1 MSCGPRKEAVKI
13 MRENFRLIEN
23 RELHETLYHYRF
35 WPGLDLYVLPRR
47 DYQKKYAVF
56 STRFGSI
63 DNRFRVEPEQ
73 EVTELPDGVAHF
85 LEHKLFEDERGNVFD
100 RFAALGASP
109 NAFTSFNQT
118 SYLFSCTA
126 SFEQSLDHLLNFVQ
140 EPYFT
145 EKTVQK
151 EQGIIGQEIKMY
163 EDHPHWRVFFNLLA
177 GLYQKHPVRND
188 IAGTAESIARITP
201 DLLYRCYHTF
211 YHPSNMAV
219 FVVGDLDPEP
229 VGRQVQ
235 ENLAGREYGPM
246 GEIVRLFPEE
256 PADIYQAKTV
266 QELIVSDPIL
276 FIGFKDNKVGK
287 LQSRDLMRRE
297 ILMELVLDILFGSSE
312 RLYNELY
319 RNNLIDENFG
329 AEYTAELNYGYAM
342 IGGETG
348 DPDQLYGRI
357 MEAVEDLKKQGIR
370 AEQFERHRRKI
381 LGGYI
386 RRFNSLEFI
395 ANNFLAYRFKDAEL
409 FDLPS
414 ILQAVKREEALGV
427 LEENLDPAYHALS
440 LIAPPKEE

>member
-1 MSCGPRKEAVKI
+1 

-35 WPGLDLYVLPRR
+35 YPGLDLYVLPRA

-56 STRFGSI
+56 STHFGSI
-63 DNRFRVEPEQ
+63 DNCFRVEPDP

-109 NAFTSFNQT
+109 NAFTSFTQT
-118 SYLFSCTA
+118 SYLFSCTDN
-126 SFEQSLDHLLNFVQ
+126 FEQNLDHLLNFVQ

-188 IAGTAESIARITP
+188 IAGTMESISQITP
-201 DLLYRCYHTF
+201 ELLYRCYNTF

-219 FVVGDLDPEP
+219 FVVGDLDPDR
-229 VGRQVQ
+229 VGGQVE
-235 ENLAGREYGPM
+235 ENLAGRDYKPM

-256 PADIYQAKTV
+256 PAGINQEKTV
-266 QELIVSDPIL
+266 QELVVSEPIMFL
-276 FIGFKDNKVGK
+276 GFKDNRAAK
-287 LQSRDLMRRE
+287 LENGPLMRRE

-312 RLYNELY
+312 QLYNELY
-319 RNNLIDENFG
+319 RDNLIDENFG
-329 AEYTAELNYGYAM
+329 AEYSAETNYGYAM
-342 IGGETG
+342 LGGETR

-357 MEAVEDLKKQGIR
+357 MEAVDNLKKEGIT

-395 ANNFLAYRFKDAEL
+395 ANNYLAYRFRDNEM

-414 ILQAVKREEALGV
+414 ILQGVSRNEAMEVAV
-427 LEENLDPAYHALS
+427 ENLDPSSHALS
-440 LIAPPKEE
+440 LVVPPPEE